1 MKKQIIVGNT
11 TYTIEVKLNFRIEK
25 RLNGKREHIV
35 LITDDK
41 TTDHQDFY
49 ITELDEIKKIENT
62 LLDKTL
68 TEETQEQKQLIKL
81 GYK

>member
-1 MKKQIIVGNT
+1 MK
-11 TYTIEVKLNFRIEK
+11 L
-25 RLNGKREHIV
+25 
-35 LITDDK
+35 
-41 TTDHQDFY
+41 
-49 ITELDEIKKIENT
+49 KKIENA

>member
-11 TYTIEVKLNFRIEK
+11 TYTIEVKLNFRI
-25 RLNGKREHIV
+25 
-35 LITDDK
+35 
-41 TTDHQDFY
+41 
-49 ITELDEIKKIENT
+49 
-62 LLDKTL
+62 DKTL